1 MQKVFPFIWF
11 ETQALE
17 AAKWY
22 IQIFPESKLIS
33 NVKLPGTP
41 SGEANA
47 LTLSLW
53 GREIQFISA
62 GKFFERNPSFS
73 YMVACKTVEE
83 VNVFWKK
90 LSEGAEV
97 MMALDEYPFSKRYGW
112 LKDKYGVS
120 WQIMHD
126 AGRAVQRITPSLMF
140 TQDLAGKAEAAM
152 NYYCETF
159 KASGKKAGVIDG
171 HVARYGAG
179 QAPDKEGTL
188 SYARFQ
194 LDGNEF
200 VVMDS
205 AQKHAFKFNE
215 MQTLVVNCKDQKEID
230 YFWKKL
236 SHVPEAEQCGWVKDQ
251 FGVSWQ
257 VVPEVM
263 EEMMVK
269 STPEQMKRVVQA
281 FLPMKKFDLKKLEEA
296 YKG

>member
-1 MQKVFPFIWF
+1 
-11 ETQALE
+11 
-17 AAKWY
+17 
-22 IQIFPESKLIS
+22 
-33 NVKLPGTP
+33 VKLPDTP

-53 GREIQFISA
+53 GLEIQFISA

-73 YMVACKTVEE
+73 YIVACPTIKE
-83 VNVFWKK
+83 VDHYWKK
-90 LSEGAEV
+90 FSKGAEV
-97 MMALDEYPFSKRYGW
+97 MIPLGEYPFSKKYGW

-120 WQIMHD
+120 WQIMYD
-126 AGRAVQRITPSLMF
+126 TRKVQKITPSLMF
-140 TQDLAGKAEAAM
+140 TQEFAGKAEAAM
-152 NYYCETF
+152 NYYCKMF
-159 KASGKKAGVIDG
+159 KAFGKKSGVLEG
-171 HVARYGAG
+171 HLARWGAA
-179 QAPDKEGTL
+179 QPPEKEGTI

-194 LDGNEF
+194 LDGNEL

-205 AQKHAFKFNE
+205 AHKHAFKFNE

-263 EEMMVK
+263 EEMMRK